1 MNDMITNFR
10 AFSFP
15 HIFGLVVPLIIG
27 LLLIGMNRRAPI
39 DKKRIVNIIF
49 VCILIIVRGSRY
61 IMDVWVGNFD
71 IFDLFSL
78 QICHIDL
85 ILLIICLIR
94 PNKALFHFVFLIGI
108 PMGLAVALFPGS
120 NHPAPGFPRA
130 ILFIMSHMMLVV
142 GAIYLAI
149 VEKIELKFKYVLSI
163 IGLTNVLI
171 FVLYFI
177 NKALG
182 TNFLY
187 IMYAPEGTV
196 ITKLDAI
203 FGWPA
208 YVLAMDTIA
217 VTVILL
223 VFIVY
228 TVVLKLYNYQ
238 RQLSKER
245 RNDHVDV

>member
-15 HIFGLVVPLIIG
+15 QIVGLVIPLIIG

-120 NHPAPGFPRA
+120 NHPAPGLPRA

-163 IGLTNVLI
+163 IGIANVLI

-196 ITKLDAI
+196 IAKLDTI
-203 FGWPA
+203 FGWPG
-208 YVLAMDTIA
+208 YVIAVDAIA